1 MNQPEEQA
9 QRVQEGVQPHLYILL
24 NAGSGHE
31 ETEHQQGIIEGALRQ
46 AAQPYTLKVVED
58 PSRLPELARHMAAQ
72 AVAGGGVLVAAGGDG
87 TINTVAA
94 EAVEAGCPF
103 GVLPQGT
110 FNYFGRTHGI
120 PEDLGEAVQALLT
133 ARVQPVQVGQVND
146 RIFLVNASIGL
157 YPQIIEER
165 EADKKQFGRSRLV
178 ALLSMIK
185 TALGRSQYLRI
196 HMELEGKVH
205 TMRTAMLF
213 VGNNSLQMEQLGI
226 MPLSSA
232 LEDGKLAAIAPK
244 SVGRLGM
251 MGLMLRGAIGKLGGA
266 SNLVAFSFKSL
277 GVKQRTL
284 YGTRRKIK
292 VATDGEVCQ
301 LDTPLRF
308 RVLNGQLLLMKP
320 VPAPEPQAPQASG
333 TEQAAA

>member
-1 MNQPEEQA
+1 MKLPDDSA
-9 QRVQEGVQPHLYILL
+9 TSAAAHAGSAPFFIIL

-31 ETEHQQGIIEGALRQ
+31 ATELQRATIEDAMARSGRSFTLR
-46 AAQPYTLKVVED
+46 VVED
-58 PSRLPELARHMAAQ
+58 PSQLDEIAAALARQ
-72 AVAGGGVLVAAGGDG
+72 AVDSGGILVAAGGDG
-87 TINTVAA
+87 TINTVAGK
-94 EAVEAGCPF
+94 AVDAGCPF

-120 PEDLGEAVQALLT
+120 PEDLGEAVQALLS
-133 ARVQPVQVGQVND
+133 ARVQPVQVGLVND

-165 EADKKQFGRSRLV
+165 EADKKQFGRSRAV

-185 TALGRSQYLRI
+185 TALGRTQYLR
-196 HMELEGKVH
+196 MSLEIGGKVH
-205 TMRTAMLF
+205 KMRTVMLF

-226 MPLSSA
+226 LPLSSA

-244 SVGRLGM
+244 SVGRIGM

-266 SNLVAFSFKSL
+266 KNLTAFSFEAL
-277 GVKQRTL
+277 TVKQRTL
-284 YGTRRKIK
+284 YGTRKKIK

-301 LDTPLRF
+301 LDTPLKF
-308 RVLNGQLLLMKP
+308 SVLKGQLLLMKP
-320 VPAPEPQAPQASG
+320 QPVPEE
-333 TEQAAA
+333 EQAAA

>member
-1 MNQPEEQA
+1 MKLLDNLGAAPFF
-9 QRVQEGVQPHLYILL
+9 IIL

-31 ETEHQQGIIEGALRQ
+31 ETAIQRTTIEEALTRSGRTFTLRVVDDPAQLDDIAHAMARQ
-46 AAQPYTLKVVED
+46 ALD
-58 PSRLPELARHMAAQ
+58 NN
-72 AVAGGGVLVAAGGDG
+72 GILVAAGGDG
-87 TINTVAA
+87 TINTVAGK
-94 EAVEAGCPF
+94 AVEAGCPF

-120 PEDLGEAVQALLT
+120 PEELGDAVQALLS
-133 ARVQPVQVGQVND
+133 ARVQPVQVGLVND

-185 TALGRSQYLRI
+185 TALGRTQYLRI
-196 HMELEGKVH
+196 SLDIGGKTH

-266 SNLVAFSFKSL
+266 KNLVAFSFESL
-277 GVKQRTL
+277 TVKQRTL
-284 YGTRRKIK
+284 YGTRKKIK

-301 LDTPLRF
+301 LDTPLKF
-308 RVLNGQLLLMKP
+308 SVLKGQLLLMKP
-320 VPAPEPQAPQASG
+320 DGAAIEA
-333 TEQAAA
+333 QAAA

>member
-1 MNQPEEQA
+1 MKLPDDLSA
-9 QRVQEGVQPHLYILL
+9 APFFVIL

-31 ETEHQQGIIEGALRQ
+31 ETQSQRSTIEDALTESGRKF
-46 AAQPYTLKVVED
+46 TLRVVED
-58 PSRLPELARHMAAQ
+58 PSQLDDIAATLAEQ
-72 AVAGGGVLVAAGGDG
+72 AVAEGGILVAAGGDG
-87 TINTVAA
+87 TINTVAGK
-94 EAVEAGCPF
+94 AVEAGCPF

-120 PEDLGEAVQALLT
+120 PEDLGEAVQALLS
-133 ARVQPVQVGQVND
+133 ARVQPVQVGLVND

-165 EADKKQFGRSRLV
+165 EADKKQFGRSRVV

-185 TALGRSQYLRI
+185 TALGQTQYLR
-196 HMELEGKVH
+196 MGLEVGGKTH

-226 MPLSSA
+226 VPLSSA

-244 SVGRLGM
+244 SVGRVGM
-251 MGLMLRGAIGKLGGA
+251 IGLMLRGAIGKLGGA
-266 SNLVAFSFKSL
+266 KNLVAFSFEAL
-277 GVKQRTL
+277 TVRQRTL
-284 YGTRRKIK
+284 YGTRKKIK

-301 LDTPLRF
+301 LDTPLKF
-308 RVLNGQLLLMKP
+308 RVLHDQLLLMKP
-320 VPAPEPQAPQASG
+320 QPAPTVPA
-333 TEQAAA
+333 AA